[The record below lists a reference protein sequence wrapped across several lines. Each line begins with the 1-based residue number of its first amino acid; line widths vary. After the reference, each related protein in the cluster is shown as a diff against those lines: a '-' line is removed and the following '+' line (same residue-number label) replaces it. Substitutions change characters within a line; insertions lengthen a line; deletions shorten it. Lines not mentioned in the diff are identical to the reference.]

1 MLQANSSPS
10 EPPVNTGTHTNNLM
24 VPAHAAMF
32 KWTLKNQRRCS
43 AWSPRVLLHE
53 EVGETILGRLCV
65 LPPLLE
71 TSLVLTRGYE
81 KAECWSRPKG
91 FLHTECGCYMVCL
104 SLTFFA
110 AVKAPP
116 SESGL
121 GVESG

>member
-1 MLQANSSPS
+1 MDLKES
-10 EPPVNTGTHTNNLM
+10 EKVLNQESQG
-24 VPAHAAMF
+24 AAD
-32 KWTLKNQRRCS
+32 R
-43 AWSPRVLLHE
+43 HE

-71 TSLVLTRGYE
+71 TSLVLTWDYE
-81 KAECWSRPKG
+81 KAECWSRPEG

-104 SLTFFA
+104 SLAFFA
-110 AVKAPP
+110 AVKTPP